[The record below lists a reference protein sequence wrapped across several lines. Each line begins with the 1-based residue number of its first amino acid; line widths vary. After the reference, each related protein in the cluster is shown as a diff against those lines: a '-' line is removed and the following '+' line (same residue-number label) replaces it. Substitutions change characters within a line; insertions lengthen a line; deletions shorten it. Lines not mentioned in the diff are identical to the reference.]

1 MHLNILIQSYRD
13 DCYEAEKSF
22 KVGDL
27 VIATDEMDYRIKHG
41 YKGMIIRKGDI
52 GCEVVWFE
60 PNTREWCP
68 YMAIEHLDRG
78 RPPELKAKHGYELE
92 RKQK

>member
-13 DCYEAEKSF
+13 SCYKAEKSF

-27 VIATDEMDYRIKHG
+27 VVATDDMDIRVKEG

-52 GCEVVWFE
+52 GCEIVWFE
-60 PNTREWCP
+60 PNTTEWCP
-68 YMAIEHLDRG
+68 YMSIKHLYQG
-78 RPPELKAKHGYELE
+78 PSPFTKEKQGHELE
-92 RKQK
+92 RKIK